1 MNGWINFWGALFLV
15 TMFIYGGLVIYVS
28 IGGLSDIRK
37 MFSSLSNKSKEV
49 TEDSVKANSESKS

>member
-15 TMFIYGGLVIYVS
+15 TLVIYGGLVMYVS

-49 TEDSVKANSESKS
+49 TEDSVNADSESKS

>member
-15 TMFIYGGLVIYVS
+15 TLVIYGGLVIYVS

-49 TEDSVKANSESKS
+49 TEDSVNADSESKS

>member
-15 TMFIYGGLVIYVS
+15 TLVIYGGLVIYVS
-28 IGGLSDIRK
+28 ICGLSDIRK

-49 TEDSVKANSESKS
+49 TEDSVNADSESKS